1 MTTMARVLIVED
13 ERCLQEAIAALLV
26 AEGYEV
32 ALAANGRE
40 ALERLS
46 DWRADLVLTD
56 VMMPVMDGRQLLRE
70 IRSNGSYR
78 DLPVILMTA
87 APDVIKAGMRE
98 PVPLLRK
105 PFVIEA
111 LTKEIRRALEPRPH

>member
-1 MTTMARVLIVED
+1 MARVLIVED

-26 AEGYEV
+26 AEGYDV
-32 ALAANGRE
+32 ALASNGRE

-46 DWRADLVLTD
+46 DFKADVVLTD
-56 VMMPVMDGRQLLRE
+56 VMMPVMDGRQLLLE
-70 IRSNGSYR
+70 IRANGTFH

-87 APDVIKAGMRE
+87 APDVLRAGVRE

-111 LTKEIRRALEPRPH
+111 LTSEIRRALEAHHN

>member
-1 MTTMARVLIVED
+1 MTSMARVLIVED
-13 ERCLQEAIAALLV
+13 ERCLQEAIAALLI

-46 DWRADLVLTD
+46 DWKADLVLTD

-70 IRSNGSYR
+70 LRSNGSFR

-87 APDVIKAGMRE
+87 APDVARAGMPER
-98 PVPLLRK
+98 VPLLRK

-111 LTKEIRRALEPRPH
+111 LTSEIRRALSERPH